1 MEEVLKVAAIGV
13 AGAICALV
21 LKRNSP
27 ELGLAVT
34 LAVGVVIL
42 LAALSVI
49 MGIVEFIEVLA
60 DTAELDSDILA
71 PLMKTVGIAIITKVA
86 AEICRDAKENAIAS
100 FVETAGSA
108 AAIFVALPLLK
119 SVLEMITSLI
129 S

>member
-1 MEEVLKVAAIGV
+1 MEEILKVAAIGV

-21 LKRNSP
+21 LKKNSP

-49 MGIVEFIEVLA
+49 MGIVEFVDLLA
-60 DTAELDSDILA
+60 DTAELEQDILA

-86 AEICRDAKENAIAS
+86 SEICRDAKENAIAS
-100 FVETAGSA
+100 FVEMAGSA
-108 AAIFVALPLLK
+108 GAIFVALPLLK